1 MLFQACGMIFQHPLA
16 LHVIHVFRLSGDE
29 RQAAMKLEAL
39 KCCTANLERLRL
51 IQHDTS
57 KDYFALNFEP
67 FSAWAKM
74 GADLLKRCINKCSFP
89 QFDIQIVPN
98 SESILRM
105 ANLEEVQVQEIM
117 DRKKTG
123 SLT

>member
-1 MLFQACGMIFQHPLA
+1 
-16 LHVIHVFRLSGDE
+16 
-29 RQAAMKLEAL
+29 
-39 KCCTANLERLRL
+39 
-51 IQHDTS
+51 
-57 KDYFALNFEP
+57 
-67 FSAWAKM
+67 M

-117 DRKKTG
+117 VRKKTG